1 MNMLATALLS
11 LVQAPGDFQSWI
23 DSAAPESVLR
33 VPAGSW
39 NPIVIDK
46 PLTLIGDD
54 GAVFEGRA
62 AFPPVIELAGQ
73 GTGKVT
79 LANIDVRGSIQGCLA
94 DAMAGG
100 ITGGGFETLE
110 VFECDI
116 AAPEYLCVAD
126 SGSVGGPGISVT
138 TGHVLVVQST
148 VRASWGRGPFCEQ
161 GRGAAGIEAP
171 SSLVEIYDST
181 VAGSSFIDP
190 CFDSSSVPP
199 SCPDSSMMA
208 QAAGPGVRADVL
220 RGEGNVVAGGAPTSW
235 RSFTQTGVNSWEGEW
250 ADCGAG
256 PGGGEILA
264 PRVFSFASDLD
275 LTGSPTLGGTLTLSW
290 TVPRPL
296 SALYVQVGSD
306 ATRGK
311 WCLTSRAIQLVLSG
325 PTGTIQGRL
334 PLRIGILGATLAFQV
349 YGFNHYQSRPQFVVI
364 R

>member
-1 MNMLATALLS
+1 MLAAAFLS
-11 LVQAPGDFQSWI
+11 FVQASDFQGWI
-23 DSAAPESVLR
+23 DSAVAGSVLR
-33 VPAGSW
+33 VPAGNWS
-39 NPIVIDK
+39 PIVIDK

-54 GAVFEGRA
+54 GAFFESRT

-79 LANIDVRGSIQGCLA
+79 LVNLGVGGNIEGCWANT
-94 DAMAGG
+94 MAGG

-126 SGSVGGPGISVT
+126 SGSAGGPGISVT
-138 TGHVLVVQST
+138 IGHVLVVQSN
-148 VRASWGRGPFCEQ
+148 VRASWGRGRFCEQ
-161 GRGAAGIEAP
+161 DRGAAGIDAP

-181 VAGSSFIDP
+181 IAGSSFIDP

-199 SCPDSSMMA
+199 TCPDPSLVALAS
-208 QAAGPGVRADVL
+208 GPGIRAGVL
-220 RGEGNVVAGGAPTSW
+220 RGEGNVVTGGGATTW
-235 RSFTQTGVNSWEGEW
+235 RSFTQTGVNFWEGEW
-250 ADCGAG
+250 ADCGTGAD
-256 PGGGEILA
+256 GGGILA
-264 PRVFSFASDLD
+264 SRVFSYAHDLD
-275 LTGSPTLGGTLTLSW
+275 VTGSPTVGGTLALSW

-296 SALYVQVGSD
+296 SALYCQVGSD

-325 PTGTIQGRL
+325 PTGSIQGRL
-334 PLRIGILGATLAFQV
+334 PRRIGILGATLAFQV